1 MDVMEIYLFVTD
13 AFATKVSQKFIFH
26 ATVRKEEVVNPKSYA
41 FCQPRS
47 FLLIFFSSSVNFLIE
62 KYPIS

>member
-26 ATVRKEEVVNPKSYA
+26 VTVRKEEVVNPKSYA

-47 FLLIFFSSSVNFLIE
+47 F
-62 KYPIS
+62 

>member
-13 AFATKVSQKFIFH
+13 AFATKVSQKLIFH
-26 ATVRKEEVVNPKSYA
+26 VTVRKEEVVNPKSYA

-47 FLLIFFSSSVNFLIE
+47 F
-62 KYPIS
+62 